1 MGAVAGALPQRWP
14 LSKEWLFVS
23 AVSSGG
29 VALGGVIGK
38 GWWLVAE
45 DAGPGRIVAGPFPD
59 RAEARWA
66 AACEHSGPDDVRP
79 VYGIRRADGALGR
92 QPSPQDW
99 TWLAHLGEQLDR
111 LLADWDES
119 ITDEDPLTTLVVE
132 VAGAL
137 AEAGLPLHDAN
148 GPGSEIGGACLT
160 PEPALGGIVVTWR
173 QHDRMSVDQVHGLAA
188 DAVVQLVLNRAL
200 ADVLRLR
207 GFAVEP
213 FGGASGHIVRAAI

>member
-1 MGAVAGALPQRWP
+1 MSV
-14 LSKEWLFVS
+14 
-23 AVSSGG
+23 VSSGG

-45 DAGPGRIVAGPFPD
+45 DARCTGRIVAGPFPD

-66 AACEHSGPDDVRP
+66 AACEHSGTDDVRP

-137 AEAGLPLHDAN
+137 AEAGLPCTTPTV
-148 GPGSEIGGACLT
+148 PGARSAA
-160 PEPALGGIVVTWR
+160 PA
-173 QHDRMSVDQVHGLAA
+173 
-188 DAVVQLVLNRAL
+188 
-200 ADVLRLR
+200 
-207 GFAVEP
+207 
-213 FGGASGHIVRAAI
+213 